1 MRGYHQVRMA
11 EGSKPKTAFTCHMGL
26 FQYRRMPF
34 GLTNAPATF
43 QRLMSHL
50 FSGEKWSFVSVYLDD
65 LLIASKTMEEH
76 VSHVCEVLVRLKEA
90 GLRLKPSKCM
100 FATAE
105 IEYWGHTLTPE
116 GVRPNN
122 KKVTAVTNFPVPK
135 TVKEVKSFLG
145 LANFYRRFILEMA
158 TLSRPLTALTRKDK
172 STGRFVKFDWSQE
185 CELAFNQIKDRLVS
199 APVLRPPDMDK
210 PFTLCT
216 DASELGFGAV
226 LEQVADD
233 GECHPVAY
241 ASQCI
246 NQAEQK
252 YGVSELEVAAL
263 VYALEHFQVYLLGSK
278 VTVYTDHQALVSSF
292 IPYLKSQ
299 TKGILARWYLRL
311 SQYLPNVTL
320 EHKPGSVNKAAD
332 ALSSAGS

>member
-1 MRGYHQVRMA
+1 
-11 EGSKPKTAFTCHMGL
+11 
-26 FQYRRMPF
+26 
-34 GLTNAPATF
+34 
-43 QRLMSHL
+43 
-50 FSGEKWSFVSVYLDD
+50 
-65 LLIASKTMEEH
+65 
-76 VSHVCEVLVRLKEA
+76 
-90 GLRLKPSKCM
+90 
-100 FATAE
+100 
-105 IEYWGHTLTPE
+105 
-116 GVRPNN
+116 
-122 KKVTAVTNFPVPK
+122 
-135 TVKEVKSFLG
+135 
-145 LANFYRRFILEMA
+145 MA
-158 TLSRPLTALTRKDK
+158 TLSRSLTALTRKDK

-185 CELAFNQIKDRLVS
+185 CGQAFNQIKDRLVS

-210 PFTLCT
+210 PFTLWT

-233 GECHPVAY
+233 GECHPVACT
-241 ASQCI
+241 SRCT
-246 NQAEQK
+246 NQAKQK

-292 IPYLKSQ
+292 IPYLKSH

>member
-1 MRGYHQVRMA
+1 MKGYHQVKMA
-11 EGSKPKTAFTCHMGL
+11 EDSKPKTVFTCHIGL

-34 GLTNAPATF
+34 GLTSAPTTF

-65 LLIASKTMEEH
+65 LLNASKTMEEH
-76 VSHVCEVLVRLKEA
+76 VSHVREVLVRLKDA

-105 IEYWGHTLTPE
+105 IEYLGHTLTPE

-122 KKVTAVTNFPVPK
+122 KKVAAVTNFTVPK
-135 TVKEVKSFLG
+135 TVKEKKSFLG
-145 LANFYRRFILEMA
+145 LANLYRRFIPEMA

-172 STGRFVKFDWSQE
+172 STRRFVKFDWSQE

-199 APVLRPPDMDK
+199 APVLRPPDMNK
-210 PFTLCT
+210 PFTLWT
-216 DASELGFGAV
+216 VATYSELGIGAV

-233 GECHPVAY
+233 GESHPVAC
-241 ASQCI
+241 ASRCT

-252 YGVSELEVAAL
+252 YDVSELEVAAL

-278 VTVYTDHQALVSSF
+278 VTVYTDDQALVSSF

-299 TKGILARWYLRL
+299 TKGILARWYL
-311 SQYLPNVTL
+311 
-320 EHKPGSVNKAAD
+320 
-332 ALSSAGS
+332 